1 MTRKA
6 ERARQVR
13 ALVRRDGWRCAYC
26 PAELDV
32 TTVTIDHVIP
42 RSRGGTNDLG
52 NLVLA
57 CWPCNKSK
65 GNAIPQGAPPPP
77 APLRAPVALFVK
89 NMHEPLDQLP
99 PRE

>member
-32 TTVTIDHVIP
+32 TTVTVDHVIP

-65 GNAIPQGAPPPP
+65 GSSLPRAICQKHAPP
-77 APLRAPVALFVK
+77 
-89 NMHEPLDQLP
+89 LDHV
-99 PRE
+99 PRSE